1 MGPGSYATSI
11 YSNYSVGY
19 HDRVLPLWVWIVCLV
34 RTAHLYTC
42 KCTSE
47 PTYSV
52 CTSSF
57 MLYHQHKGGASLY
70 VLEDMLVLDSLFDF
84 PLPVAYSVRK
94 THFLSDCVLIRID
107 QSGHIWP
114 LKNNARHWFINTS
127 YVCIVLVQNPFPVWI
142 TFSIAC
148 GSYTGSDIVYTPG
161 DEASLCSFL
170 PANNS

>member
-1 MGPGSYATSI
+1 MGPGSYTTST

-19 HDRVLPLWVWIVCLV
+19 HDHVLPLWVWIVCLV
-34 RTAHLYTC
+34 RTPHLYTC

-57 MLYHQHKGGASLY
+57 MLYHQCKGGASLY

-84 PLPVAYSVRK
+84 PLPVACLFCRK
-94 THFLSDCVLIRID
+94 KHFLSDCVRIRID

-114 LKNNARHWFINTS
+114 LENNARHWFINTS
-127 YVCIVLVQNPFPVWI
+127 CVCIVLVPDPKPIPSVDYFQYRMRELHWK
-142 TFSIAC
+142 
-148 GSYTGSDIVYTPG
+148 
-161 DEASLCSFL
+161 
-170 PANNS
+170 

>member
-47 PTYSV
+47 LTYSV

-57 MLYHQHKGGASLY
+57 MLYHQHKCGASLY
-70 VLEDMLVLDSLFDF
+70 ILLKGYAGFGYF
-84 PLPVAYSVRK
+84 PLPVACLFCRK
-94 THFLSDCVLIRID
+94 KHFLSDCVRIRID

-114 LKNNARHWFINTS
+114 LENNARHWFINTS
-127 YVCIVLVQNPFPVWI
+127 CVCIVSVQNPKPILSVDYFQ
-142 TFSIAC
+142 
-148 GSYTGSDIVYTPG
+148 YRMR
-161 DEASLCSFL
+161 ELH
-170 PANNS
+170 